1 MGDKMLAKYKRVPD
15 VIALIL
21 GIIGI
26 LDFCFLAL
34 YGAAIRNF
42 GVLFP
47 LVVGILL
54 SIIAIIRLSGNG
66 HILRIKNT
74 VIRRGFI
81 SVCVI
86 FILSFVLIEGIIIA
100 SSTADTNV
108 EVDYLFILGS
118 GLKGEQIPPTL
129 KNRIDKGVEYL
140 RENPNLMVVVTGG
153 QGPNEAISEAEAMK
167 RYLVSNGIDESRIIM
182 EDKSTS
188 TAENMKFSAE
198 VLEQLT
204 GRRDY
209 RIMIV
214 TSEFHLF
221 RSKMLARHHGF
232 TPYGIPAPT
241 NPYELP
247 NSFIREYFAVVKSI
261 VFDIMLD

>member
-1 MGDKMLAKYKRVPD
+1 MIAKHRKIPN
-15 VIALIL
+15 IIILIL

-26 LDFCFLAL
+26 FDFCFLAL
-34 YGAAIRNF
+34 HGAAIGNF

-47 LVVGILL
+47 LVTGILL
-54 SIIAIIRLSGNG
+54 TLFAVIRLSGKG
-66 HILRIKNT
+66 HLLRIKNT
-74 VIRRGFI
+74 VLRRGFI
-81 SVCVI
+81 LVCI
-86 FILSFVLIEGIIIA
+86 LFMLSFVLIEGFIIFSA
-100 SSTADTNV
+100 TADRDV
-108 EVDYLFILGS
+108 EVDYVFILGT
-118 GLKGEQIPPTL
+118 GLRGEQITPTF
-129 KNRIDKGVEYL
+129 KNRIDKGLEYL
-140 RENPNLMVVVTGG
+140 RVNPDLMVVVTGG
-153 QGPNEAISEAEAMK
+153 QGPGEAISEAEAMR
-167 RYLVSNGIDESRIIM
+167 RYLVNNGIDESRIIM

-188 TAENMKFSAE
+188 TAENMEFSAD

-221 RSKMLARHHGF
+221 RSKILARHNGF
-232 TPYGIPAPT
+232 TAYGIPSPT

-247 NSFIREYFAVVKSI
+247 NSFIREYFAVVKSL

>member
-1 MGDKMLAKYKRVPD
+1 MVAKYRKIPN
-15 VIALIL
+15 VIVLIL

-34 YGAAIRNF
+34 YGAAVGNF

-47 LVVGILL
+47 LVTGILL
-54 SIIAIIRLSGNG
+54 TLYAVIRLSGKG
-66 HILRIKNT
+66 HLLRIKNP
-74 VIRRGFI
+74 VLRRGFI
-81 SVCVI
+81 SVCI
-86 FILSFVLIEGIIIA
+86 LFMLSFILTEGLIVFSA
-100 SSTADTNV
+100 TADRSA
-108 EVDYLFILGS
+108 EVDYLVILGT
-118 GLKGEQIPPTL
+118 GLRGEQITPTF
-129 KNRIDKGVEYL
+129 KNRLDKGLEYL
-140 RENPNLMVVVTGG
+140 RTNPGLMVVVTGG
-153 QGPNEAISEAEAMK
+153 QGPGEAISEAEAMR
-167 RYLVSNGIDESRIIM
+167 RYLVSNGIDENRIIM

-188 TAENMKFSAE
+188 TAENMKYSAN

-221 RSKMLARHHGF
+221 RSKILARHNGF
-232 TPYGIPAPT
+232 TAYGIPAPT

-247 NSFIREYFAVVKSI
+247 NSFIREYFAVVKSM